1 MNLKRSR
8 ILNIA
13 LGHKQSACIAQ
24 RWCSPALAK
33 SSDQTEQLLLQFVQG
48 FQRDYRV
55 HAALSLNIL
64 INCIK
69 EASAQRL
76 VIFVNFQ
83 VNLSTKVG
91 QIFEDDGVID
101 VGHNPSCWRD
111 VLRGLERQVLALEFI
126 EQLAFVEWCELI
138 K

>member
-1 MNLKRSR
+1 MSLKRSH

-13 LGHKQSACIAQ
+13 LGHKQSACIV
-24 RWCSPALAK
+24 RGRCSPALAK
-33 SSDQTEQLLLQFVQG
+33 SSDQTEQLLLRLVQG

-55 HAALSLNIL
+55 HAALSLDLL

-83 VNLSTKVG
+83 VNLSTEADR
-91 QIFEDDGVID
+91 F
-101 VGHNPSCWRD
+101 
-111 VLRGLERQVLALEFI
+111 LRTTA
-126 EQLAFVEWCELI
+126 
-138 K
+138 